1 MTTLILADDHA
12 MLRDSLRS
20 LLHTMSRYRVLGD
33 TGNGDEVLEMIEK
46 LNPDVA
52 VLDLSMPGR
61 SGLDVARD
69 VQRRGLPTRLV
80 LMTQHATP
88 QTKTEAAAAGFHG
101 IVAKEDAVES
111 VAAAIDAAAL
121 GEHYLSPKMDSL
133 PPVPELAP
141 REREVLSWIT
151 QGKSTK
157 DIASHLGL
165 SPKTVDTHRTN
176 MMNKIGAHS
185 VADVIAFAQ
194 RTGLGRLPS

>member
-20 LLHTMSRYRVLGD
+20 LLHTLGRYQVLGD
-33 TGNGDEVLEMIEK
+33 AGNGDDALRLIMS
-46 LNPDVA
+46 LTPDVA
-52 VLDLSMPGR
+52 VLDLSMPGK
-61 SGLDVARD
+61 SGIDLGRELK
-69 VQRRGLPTRLV
+69 QSGCSTRLV

-88 QTKTEAAAAGFHG
+88 QTCTEAIAAGFLG

-111 VAAAIDAAAL
+111 VASAIDAAAK
-121 GEHYLSPKMDSL
+121 GESYLSPKMAQL

-141 REREVLSWIT
+141 REREVLGWIT

-157 DIASHLGL
+157 DIAAHLGL

>member
-12 MLRDSLRS
+12 VLRDSLRS
-20 LLHTMSRYRVLGD
+20 LLHTLGRFQVVGD
-33 TGNGDEVLEMIEK
+33 AGNGDDALRLIESLK
-46 LNPDVA
+46 PEVA
-52 VLDLSMPGR
+52 VLDLSMPGK
-61 SGLDVARD
+61 SGIELARELT
-69 VQRRGLPTRLV
+69 QSGSPTRLV

-88 QTKTEAAAAGFHG
+88 QTCTEAQAAGFLG

-111 VAAAIDAAAL
+111 VAAAIDAAAK
-121 GEHYLSPKMDSL
+121 GESYMSPKMAQL

-141 REREVLSWIT
+141 REREVLGWIT

-194 RTGLGRLPS
+194 RTGLGRLPC